1 MIFFDLL
8 LLTLQPIDSL
18 NDIHEDIFQ
27 PNKEIVIMEMWF
39 TGNIC
44 PDADLNI
51 KICIT
56 LQK

>member
-27 PNKEIVIMEMWF
+27 PNKEIVIMEM
-39 TGNIC
+39 
-44 PDADLNI
+44 
-51 KICIT
+51 
-56 LQK
+56 